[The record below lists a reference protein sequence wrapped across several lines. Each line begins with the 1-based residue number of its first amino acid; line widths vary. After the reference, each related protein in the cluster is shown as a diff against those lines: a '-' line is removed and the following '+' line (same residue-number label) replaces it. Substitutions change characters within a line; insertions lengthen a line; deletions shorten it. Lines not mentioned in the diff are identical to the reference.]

1 MKKTAIVF
9 LTLSLCF
16 AADDVSKKVQK
27 ILKATRQEVSQMK
40 ASLQNMQPSA
50 NSHQNQARSSR
61 DPEDLYGT
69 WYNESFD
76 ASLYVIS
83 GTDQTF
89 PDFMDLLGLEES
101 NGGIEVTGS
110 AEDSL
115 KYMFASFLLEM
126 IEEEGD
132 STGDGALGAMLIM
145 NVSLMDL
152 FEGEG
157 DSTMDAMVLLLAF
170 SDSAENEVNP
180 DLAVFSTSIDFDET
194 SFFALGE
201 DVSGAVTWDSTDWSV
216 TIDGLT
222 FSNEEGDSSF
232 ALSGTIAP
240 DMVELTAG
248 VPTEVPFLEDM
259 DDDEE
264 DWYWVFNEDGTGWE
278 IYIGEDEWGSY
289 SDSSEITWSATDDS
303 LLFVFDD
310 GDSIS
315 LAYSIVDDSL
325 FLEGLYYSCEDV
337 PIEECIDDWDLGYLQ
352 LLDDIEDIYLM
363 LDLVWSSAS
372 LSITDPEAGTLPVEF
387 ALHPAYPNPFN
398 PVTYIRFDIGEAS
411 MHPTTLRIFDI
422 TGRLVG
428 TLMNE
433 QLQTGSYQIQ
443 WNAASLASGIYFTE
457 LRSGDLRQT
466 GKLVL
471 LK

>member
-16 AADDVSKKVQK
+16 AADDVSKKVQR

-89 PDFMDLLGLEES
+89 PDLMDLLGLEES

-115 KYMFASFLLEM
+115 KYMFASFLLES
-126 IEEEGD
+126 EGEEGD
-132 STGDGALGAMLIM
+132 STGNGALEAMLIM

-194 SFFALGE
+194 SFFAMGE

-222 FSNEEGDSSF
+222 FSNEEGD
-232 ALSGTIAP
+232 
-240 DMVELTAG
+240 
-248 VPTEVPFLEDM
+248 
-259 DDDEE
+259 
-264 DWYWVFNEDGTGWE
+264 
-278 IYIGEDEWGSY
+278 
-289 SDSSEITWSATDDS
+289 
-303 LLFVFDD
+303 
-310 GDSIS
+310 
-315 LAYSIVDDSL
+315 
-325 FLEGLYYSCEDV
+325 
-337 PIEECIDDWDLGYLQ
+337 
-352 LLDDIEDIYLM
+352 
-363 LDLVWSSAS
+363 
-372 LSITDPEAGTLPVEF
+372 
-387 ALHPAYPNPFN
+387 
-398 PVTYIRFDIGEAS
+398 
-411 MHPTTLRIFDI
+411 
-422 TGRLVG
+422 
-428 TLMNE
+428 
-433 QLQTGSYQIQ
+433 
-443 WNAASLASGIYFTE
+443 
-457 LRSGDLRQT
+457 
-466 GKLVL
+466 
-471 LK
+471 

>member
-1 MKKTAIVF
+1 MKKTVIVF

-16 AADDVSKKVQK
+16 ATDDVSKEVQR
-27 ILKATRQEVSQMK
+27 ILKATQQEISLMK
-40 ASLQNMQPSA
+40 ASLQNMQQKA
-50 NSHQNQARSSR
+50 NTHENQARSSR

-89 PDFMDLLGLEES
+89 PDLMDLLGLEES
-101 NGGIEVTGS
+101 NGGIAVTGS

-115 KYMFASFLLEM
+115 KYMCAMFLVEGE
-126 IEEEGD
+126 EEEGD
-132 STGDGALGAMLIM
+132 STDNGPLDAMLIM

-152 FEGEG
+152 FEG

-180 DLAVFSTSIDFDET
+180 DLAIFSTSIDLEGG
-194 SFFALGE
+194 FFAMGE

-248 VPTEVPFLEDM
+248 EPTEVPLLEDLE
-259 DDDEE
+259 DDEE
-264 DWYWVFNEDGTGWE
+264 DWYWVLNEGGTGWE
-278 IYIGEDEWGSY
+278 IYIGEDEGGSY
-289 SDSSEITWSATDDS
+289 SDSTELTWSATDDS
-303 LLFVFDD
+303 LLTAFDD

-315 LAYSIVDDSL
+315 LAYSVVDDSL
-325 FLEGLYYSCEDV
+325 FLGGLYYPCEDV
-337 PIEECIDDWDLGYLQ
+337 PIEECIDEGDLGYLQ

-363 LDLVWSSAS
+363 LDMVWSSAS

-433 QLQTGSYQIQ
+433 QLQMGSYQIQ

>member
-1 MKKTAIVF
+1 MKKTVIVF

-16 AADDVSKKVQK
+16 ATDDVSKEVQR
-27 ILKATRQEVSQMK
+27 ILKATQQEISLMK
-40 ASLQNMQPSA
+40 ASLQNMQQKA
-50 NSHQNQARSSR
+50 NTHQNQVRSSR

-89 PDFMDLLGLEES
+89 PDLMDLLGLEES
-101 NGGIEVTGS
+101 NGGIAVTGS

-115 KYMFASFLLEM
+115 KYMCAMFLVEGE
-126 IEEEGD
+126 EEEGD
-132 STGDGALGAMLIM
+132 STDNGPLDAMLIM

-180 DLAVFSTSIDFDET
+180 DLAIFSTSIDLEGG
-194 SFFALGE
+194 FFAMGE

-248 VPTEVPFLEDM
+248 EPTEVPLLEDLE
-259 DDDEE
+259 DDEE
-264 DWYWVFNEDGTGWE
+264 DWYWVLNEGGTGWE

-303 LLFVFDD
+303 LLTAFDD

-315 LAYSIVDDSL
+315 LAYSVVDDSL
-325 FLEGLYYSCEDV
+325 SLGGLYYPCEDV
-337 PIEECIDDWDLGYLQ
+337 PIEECIDEGDLGYLQ

-363 LDLVWSSAS
+363 LDMVWSSAS

-433 QLQTGSYQIQ
+433 QLQMGSYQIQ

-466 GKLVL
+466 GKLIL